1 MAVFAAAFGL
11 PLTAQPR
18 SSRES
23 IPTAAT
29 LPSTRGH
36 DFRSAFS
43 WLSVT
48 TLAHPRSPT
57 ALLLEGGGEPFLTLH
72 SVGFGSPQDH
82 VVLSASSPRHPHHA
96 VYASFSSL
104 PSQHYPASSIH
115 ESVLSHSL
123 LVLSLSTVGSPWAAL
138 IMAPLSCLAGPDKQS
153 SSKTDVL
160 AALDSLSTLDAI
172 VSDSGYE
179 SGSVSDDEDDDDG
192 QLPAEHY
199 LALAESLDIAQL
211 RQKRYSPNTQEKLD
225 DTRDYWESSLETFW
239 KWWHL
244 VLKQETASG
253 LNKDTIVK
261 VEDVVAQVVTEKK
274 LALVGRPKKNMYIE
288 DVAEFARVILTTTEM
303 TFVSGWQ
310 CIQMLFF
317 LQLAVITASRPS
329 AILHL
334 RYRDIMLTLIRVPD
348 GGRPRLFIF
357 LKPEFTKRF
366 LGNKALNEF
375 KIPEI
380 IFDPTLVLS
389 PHICLLTMLFHLGGF
404 KSISTTGPVLDSAE
418 KLYSAKVLN
427 DKRQQ
432 PLLLKD
438 ELLDNEIT
446 GFEEVAHPYNLRYAG
461 AKAFN
466 NSKEVTEALQN
477 IMLQHAD
484 IRTFVKHYQVDIDVD
499 AQGII

>member
-1 MAVFAAAFGL
+1 
-11 PLTAQPR
+11 
-18 SSRES
+18 
-23 IPTAAT
+23 
-29 LPSTRGH
+29 
-36 DFRSAFS
+36 
-43 WLSVT
+43 
-48 TLAHPRSPT
+48 
-57 ALLLEGGGEPFLTLH
+57 
-72 SVGFGSPQDH
+72 
-82 VVLSASSPRHPHHA
+82 
-96 VYASFSSL
+96 
-104 PSQHYPASSIH
+104 
-115 ESVLSHSL
+115 
-123 LVLSLSTVGSPWAAL
+123 
-138 IMAPLSCLAGPDKQS
+138 MAPLSCLAGPDKQS

-225 DTRDYWESSLETFW
+225 DTRDYWESVISSPVVLGRYCRHIKANAERQWVRISDSEETVRFLYAFFSWRCDIRHGKNNQYCPGIKCKSSLETFW

-380 IFDPTLVLS
+380 IFDLTLVLS

-418 KLYSAKVLN
+418 KLYSVKVLN